1 MNKFMTRTI
10 ALILSFGLFGSLVVE
25 NRHLGNNAGESLR
38 KSSSLLYTSDVSVDN
53 NVSKE
58 EEEDKKVDTEHFVET
73 ENDIAAKYNTLGNNQ
88 MNDGNAQLAIQSYTI
103 AVKIST
109 DGLQSHI
116 YYLNRADAFDTLKR
130 YKEAVQDSQS
140 AIDAL
145 KPIYGDAHARLGLSR
160 YLMNNLEGSTIAYE
174 IALRYDPNNT
184 EHKSHLAEVQSKLR
198 RQKYRAKKYAVMES
212 SSNEK
217 DALDENSNVKN
228 ATNVSSNL
236 NHMPVWNEEMY
247 QTIQAQGSL
256 PDSSRM
262 IRVDNETGYINKNGQ
277 LVVNVNETFLFWD
290 HGQEK
295 LCNILQNMTLV
306 SSLEAT
312 APVPSTVLNVTMDC
326 IDHNA
331 ELKQGLGQGNWVT
344 AVYASRM
351 AAYLAGVDFKFQCL
365 DGQNSKMN
373 LLLPWF
379 DRHQVANPINRTIW
393 PYGGERPNTKE
404 ACPVKYPFLRI
415 DKMALQIQDDLRKMA
430 VTLLGTRDE
439 IRRHPDVPVDAEP
452 LIPNVQLDDV
462 ALHFRCGDVLGGA
475 NRNDF
480 GMIRYNEYKKWI
492 PKDTESIGILTQPF
506 EKERNRGRDSRRTDD
521 CRTVVF
527 ALVEYLQDFAPKAK
541 ITIHNGSNE
550 TLPLAYARL
559 VMANYAITSLSSF
572 GIFPIVG
579 TFGQGFFQKGNR
591 GVNPFATYIP
601 SILDNIHEMEANV
614 RGTGEMKDKSVEDLV
629 EWFVNDTAAT

>member
-1 MNKFMTRTI
+1 MSKFMTRTI

-25 NRHLGNNAGESLR
+25 NRFLGKSAENLR
-38 KSSSLLYTSDVSVDN
+38 KSSSLFYTSDASLDKN
-53 NVSKE
+53 LSK
-58 EEEDKKVDTEHFVET
+58 EEEDKKADTET
-73 ENDIAAKYNTLGNNQ
+73 ENDIATKYNTLGNNH
-88 MNDGNAQLAIQSYTI
+88 MNNGNAQLALQSYTI
-103 AVKIST
+103 AIKNST
-109 DGLQSHI
+109 DRLQSHI
-116 YYLNRADAFDTLKR
+116 YYSNRADTFDTLKR

-145 KPIYGDAHARLGLSR
+145 KPVYGDAHARLGLSK
-160 YLMNNLEGSTIAYE
+160 YLMNDLEGSISAYE
-174 IALRYDPNNT
+174 TALRYDSNNT
-184 EHKSHLAEVQSKLR
+184 EHKSHLAEIQHKLR
-198 RQKYRAKKYAVMES
+198 RKKSRAEKYAAMKS
-212 SSNEK
+212 SNNEK
-217 DALDENSNVKN
+217 DALLIVENSDVKN
-228 ATNVSSNL
+228 ATNVSSTVNNVL
-236 NHMPVWNEEMY
+236 VWNEEMY
-247 QTIQAQGSL
+247 QTIQVQGSL

-262 IRVDNETGYINKNGQ
+262 IRVDNEAGYINKNGQ
-277 LVVNVNETFLFWD
+277 LVVDVNETFLFWD

-295 LCNILQNMTLV
+295 LCNILRNMTLA

-326 IDHNA
+326 IDQNT

-365 DGQNSKMN
+365 DGRNSKMI

-379 DRHQVANPINRTIW
+379 DRHQVANPMNRTIW
-393 PYGGERPNTKE
+393 PYGGERPNAKE

-430 VTLLGTRDE
+430 VTLVGTRDE
-439 IRRHPDVPVDAEP
+439 IRWHPDVPVDAEP
-452 LIPNVQLDDV
+452 LIPNIQLDDV

-480 GMIRYNEYKKWI
+480 GMIRFNEYKKWI
-492 PKDTESIGILTQPF
+492 PIDTESIGILTQPF
-506 EKERNRGRDSRRTDD
+506 EKERNRGRDSRRADD

-541 ITIHNGSNE
+541 ITIHNDNNE

-579 TFGQGFFQKGNR
+579 TFGQGYFQKGNR

-601 SILDNIHEMEANV
+601 SILDNIHEMEADV
-614 RGTGEMKDKSVEDLV
+614 RGTGQMKNKSVEDLV
-629 EWFVNDTAAT
+629 GWFVNDTAATK